1 MRSRM
6 NGIFMI
12 CIVGILGVQLA
23 LFSGCASDSTAGKE
37 AGRGAVLG
45 GVGGAVA
52 GGVSSLIFGGNV
64 AGGIAA
70 GAAIG
75 AASGAAT
82 GAVSGAMSDSERKKA
97 EEKAKAGTPPEKPDS
112 SIALD
117 PRSAELE
124 KEFGKK
130 NFEAATLL
138 AKCRHR
144 EAIGAA
150 EEAYASAKETKLR
163 VYALYI
169 KAISAEESG
178 NKDLAQSIYPK
189 IVQEDAQRG
198 NVDKVRGDTLE
209 GVLKIQKIRQEHGA
223 APFCK

>member
-1 MRSRM
+1 
-6 NGIFMI
+6 
-12 CIVGILGVQLA
+12 
-23 LFSGCASDSTAGKE
+23 
-37 AGRGAVLG
+37 
-45 GVGGAVA
+45 
-52 GGVSSLIFGGNV
+52 
-64 AGGIAA
+64 
-70 GAAIG
+70 
-75 AASGAAT
+75 
-82 GAVSGAMSDSERKKA
+82 
-97 EEKAKAGTPPEKPDS
+97 
-112 SIALD
+112 
-117 PRSAELE
+117 LE

-150 EEAYASAKETKLR
+150 EEAYASAKELKLR

-178 NKDLAQSIYPK
+178 NKDLAQATYPK
-189 IVQEDAQRG
+189 IVQEDPRRG